1 MKKLDLSK
9 NIFELTTL
17 YPELIDIM
25 AELGFVEIKK
35 EFMRKSMGKLMTLPK
50 GAKLRGI
57 GMEKVI
63 IALMQ
68 NGFELSGEITGA

>member
-35 EFMRKSMGKLMTLPK
+35 EFMRKSMGKLMTLPNSEVLVWK
-50 GAKLRGI
+50 R
-57 GMEKVI
+57 
-63 IALMQ
+63 
-68 NGFELSGEITGA
+68 LS

>member
-1 MKKLDLSK
+1 MPVPLRRQNTKEPNKRFKNMKKLDLSK

-35 EFMRKSMGKLMTLPK
+35 EFMRKSMGKLMTLPNSEVLVWK
-50 GAKLRGI
+50 R
-57 GMEKVI
+57 
-63 IALMQ
+63 
-68 NGFELSGEITGA
+68 LS